1 MDNPTKEGIILP
13 EKKKKLAVNLLCNSG
28 AFQRPKEKV
37 EIKASK
43 CFIFH
48 ITELFDPMKESSDQL
63 WHN

>member
-13 EKKKKLAVNLLCNSG
+13 ERKKLAVNLSFNLG
-28 AFQRPKEKV
+28 DFQRLREKV

-48 ITELFDPMKESSDQL
+48 IIELFDPMKKSSD
-63 WHN
+63 